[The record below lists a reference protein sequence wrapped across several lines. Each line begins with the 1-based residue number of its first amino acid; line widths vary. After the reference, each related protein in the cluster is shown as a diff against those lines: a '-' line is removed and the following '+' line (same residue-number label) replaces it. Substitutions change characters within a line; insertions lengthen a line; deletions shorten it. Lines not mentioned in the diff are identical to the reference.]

1 MVTETLKSFVDATQ
15 NLEYILL
22 DAQRKF
28 EKQVTTLIKIMQ
40 EGVGYVAFNDDSGY
54 VAFYDF
60 CIDETRQIM
69 AVRVITEDGIDRI
82 EIMTDD
88 NFDEEF
94 KDGWFKYHHYGRL
107 DMGCLFDALKNNLEI
122 D

>member
-1 MVTETLKSFVDATQ
+1 MDTLKVFVDATQ

-40 EGVGYVAFNDDSGY
+40 EGVGYVAFNDESGF
-54 VAFYDF
+54 AEFHDF
-60 CIDETRQIM
+60 CIDEIQQIM
-69 AVRVITEDGIDRI
+69 AVRVVNDNDVDFI

-94 KDGWFKYHHYGRL
+94 KDGWFKYYHYGRF
-107 DMGCLFDALKNNLEI
+107 DMGCLFDCLKTIVEQTNE
-122 D
+122 